1 MSGISFHC
9 CTVQDFEKKNL
20 FGWLKAISVFTMYG
34 ILMGMEYTLL
44 LTVTHWTPIT
54 KGRFLQMYAERN
66 VQSNGS
72 IEIDSQVSN

>member
-1 MSGISFHC
+1 MF
-9 CTVQDFEKKNL
+9 
-20 FGWLKAISVFTMYG
+20 YG

-66 VQSNGS
+66 IQSKSPEIIGS